1 MQDED
6 IVEIRERLVR
16 LETKMNIIGAV
27 LGILV
32 PILTI
37 IVIRG

>member
-1 MQDED
+1 MQDAD

-27 LGILV
+27 LVILV